1 MKKTKQ
7 KNKVKIRPADSDV
20 FEILKRLE
28 QSKKAKAEVK
38 RVVKKKA
45 KVEKVEVDKPRKAKD
60 KLIAF
65 YDSKRAY
72 EAGLAA
78 VDYDELYSYLGKEN
92 KAGAYKAESLMEN
105 DRVADTQLTEEELET
120 IIRREQTNAM
130 IRNSY
135 DPTTVEEKEKYK
147 AWKTVNRL
155 WNMIK
160 IDMCGVGNTG
170 AANFF
175 YV

>member
-1 MKKTKQ
+1 
-7 KNKVKIRPADSDV
+7 
-20 FEILKRLE
+20 
-28 QSKKAKAEVK
+28 
-38 RVVKKKA
+38 
-45 KVEKVEVDKPRKAKD
+45 
-60 KLIAF
+60 
-65 YDSKRAY
+65 
-72 EAGLAA
+72 
-78 VDYDELYSYLGKEN
+78 
-92 KAGAYKAESLMEN
+92 MEN

-135 DPTTVEEKEKYK
+135 DPITIEEKEKYK